1 MKGSYGRYA
10 LAGALLCALLAAW
23 LNLRFLEMQE
33 EKVEVATL
41 TREVQPF
48 TAIPEDAVR
57 LTAMPVDAVPADAI
71 TDPAALAGRYTRALL
86 IPGTLLRQAHLVE
99 AGGSNLA
106 ARLAAEQAPDARAMA
121 LQVNEAT
128 GVAGTLREGDPV
140 DVLVAISADT
150 AGAEAQGKVPEG
162 TLSRVIAQRVPVLYV
177 QRSDTGGPATVV
189 LQVTPKTAE
198 EIAFA
203 QANGMIWLLTSPYQA
218 AESVATTGVD
228 RQIFFERY
236 GIDEDAAGGSLQPA
250 GAQTTGAQQAGTQPA
265 GAQPVAP
272 KNQGAPVT
280 GQVGARV
287 GGN

>member
-10 LAGALLCALLAAW
+10 LAGALLCAVLAAW
-23 LNLRFLEMQE
+23 FNLRFLEMQQE
-33 EKVEVATL
+33 RVEVATL
-41 TREVQPF
+41 TREVQPY

-57 LTAMPVDAVPADAI
+57 LAAVPKEAVPADAI
-71 TDPAALAGRYTRALL
+71 TDLAELAGRYTRALL

-106 ARLAAEQAPDARAMA
+106 ARLAAEQAHDARAMA

-140 DVLVAISADT
+140 DVLVAVHADSAGSEGEGRAPD
-150 AGAEAQGKVPEG
+150 G
-162 TLSRVIAQRVPVLYV
+162 TLARVIAQRVPVLYV

-189 LQVTPKTAE
+189 LQVTPTTAE

-203 QANGMIWLLTSPYQA
+203 QANGMIWLLTSPYEA
-218 AESVATTGVD
+218 ADAVATTGVD

-236 GIDEDAAGGSLQPA
+236 GIDEGAA
-250 GAQTTGAQQAGTQPA
+250 
-265 GAQPVAP
+265 
-272 KNQGAPVT
+272 GAPVQQVSAPAGDPRGAVAPIT
-280 GQVGARV
+280 GQVGALV
-287 GGN
+287 GGS